1 MLMESLFERKI
12 PLFFAPD
19 EGGGGAGGADPSE
32 GGGAGGEP
40 PKTFS
45 QEQVNTMMASEKRS
59 GRLSLLKEL
68 GYEVKEGTKISEVI
82 STVKGILDSSK
93 TQQQLDQEAKANA
106 ENDLANERIKNS
118 SLMAQIEMMKAGVKS
133 EYVNDA
139 ITILTPQITEQKPLS
154 KLLEEYK
161 SKYPTWFGESEEG
174 SKGTGGPNNP
184 PRKTGNNTEGLGKR
198 LAQANKSAT
207 KSSFFNN

>member
-32 GGGAGGEP
+32 GGGEP

-161 SKYPTWFGESEEG
+161 SKYPTWFGESGEG